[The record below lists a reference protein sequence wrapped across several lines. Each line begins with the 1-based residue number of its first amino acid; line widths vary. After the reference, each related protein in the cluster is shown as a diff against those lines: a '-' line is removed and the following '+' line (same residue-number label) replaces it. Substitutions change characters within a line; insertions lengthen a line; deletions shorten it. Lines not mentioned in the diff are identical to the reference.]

1 MTKIDALFAF
11 VDLKDPFMA
20 GEIAGE
26 DLPGPILS
34 IMSAKQFRD
43 LFLFHTPHT
52 RENAYATE
60 KEVSSRYPD
69 CHILVRE
76 LPVSDP
82 KDYSS
87 IMGRLARMVP
97 GLIKQQ
103 TSQFADHYVC
113 ISSGTAEMRA
123 AWFLLTT
130 LGIVRAKLLQVGSPS
145 EPLFG
150 KINVK
155 ELRIGTSNWETIR
168 ELAMPA
174 EYFVECLTPGEA
186 SKDKVAGDAPK
197 MHPIEERGLTL
208 SQWPSEI
215 TAFIRKTTLDQV
227 VKGAPPETKEQHAL
241 GDTKDLKALQCQTT
255 TTQIERETLSVPG
268 LDDALQELG
277 IYVGSAVL
285 RHAAERAGI
294 AAGSDL
300 PVLVL
305 GETGTGKEQFAR
317 LIHRMSPRGSRELVP
332 INCAAIPESIAED
345 YLFGHMKGAFSGA
358 HSDKKGMFE
367 CADQGTLFL
376 DEIAELTLEVQAKL
390 LRVIQDGVIQ
400 RLGSTAS
407 RKVDVRIIAAS
418 NRDLRNEVS
427 AGRFREDLYFRLE
440 VVEIKL
446 PALRERRSEIP
457 ELALALLRRINLRRS
472 KPRQL
477 SSEALLRLE
486 RYDWPGNVRE
496 LSNVLERSVLYARGD
511 VIQAEALH
519 ITEDPPPKDPLATL
533 PESCRGFKLD
543 EYLAHLR
550 EQLIVRALTARN
562 GNQTEAA
569 KLLGISK
576 QAVSKS
582 VARQR
587 ELTSRKP

>member
-1 MTKIDALFAF
+1 
-11 VDLKDPFMA
+11 MA
-20 GEIAGE
+20 GEVAGE
-26 DLPGPILS
+26 ELPGPILS
-34 IMSAKQFRD
+34 IMSAKPFGR

-52 RENAYATE
+52 RENAAATE
-60 KEVSSRYPD
+60 KEVSGRYPE
-69 CHILVRE
+69 CQIVVHE

-82 KDYSS
+82 QDYSS
-87 IMGRLARMVP
+87 VMGSLARTVR
-97 GLIKQQ
+97 GLMKQMGL
-103 TSQFADHYVC
+103 SEIADLYVC
-113 ISSGTAEMRA
+113 VSSGTAEMRA
-123 AWFLLTT
+123 AWLILAALEFFPA
-130 LGIVRAKLLQVGSPS
+130 RFLQVGSLAR
-145 EPLFG
+145 PLFAEA
-150 KINVK
+150 NVK
-155 ELRIGTSNWETIR
+155 LGRGSFKGGLYR
-168 ELAMPA
+168 L
-174 EYFVECLTPGEA
+174 FGGV
-186 SKDKVAGDAPK
+186 
-197 MHPIEERGLTL
+197 PI
-208 SQWPSEI
+208 
-215 TAFIRKTTLDQV
+215 
-227 VKGAPPETKEQHAL
+227 
-241 GDTKDLKALQCQTT
+241 
-255 TTQIERETLSVPG
+255 PG
-268 LDDALQELG
+268 LDDVLQELG

-285 RHAAERAGI
+285 RHAAERAAI

-300 PVLVL
+300 PVIVL

-317 LIHRMSPRGSRELVP
+317 LIHRMSSRGSHKLVP

-345 YLFGHMKGAFSGA
+345 HLFGHMKGAFSGA
-358 HSDKKGMFE
+358 HSDKEGMFE
-367 CADQGTLFL
+367 NADQSTLFL

-390 LRVIQDGVIQ
+390 LGVIQDGVIQ
-400 RLGSTAS
+400 RLGSTAP

-418 NRDLRNEVS
+418 NRDLRHEVS

-440 VVEIKL
+440 VVQIKL

-477 SSEALLRLE
+477 SSDALMRLE
-486 RYDWPGNVRE
+486 QYDWPGNVRQ

-533 PESCRGFKLD
+533 PEPCQGFKLD

-550 EQLIVRALTARN
+550 EQLIVRALAACK